1 MSRSELVSSIVAGV
15 LIGAIATV
23 FGIGSLVRPAYAQ
36 TSVEHV
42 RSEMIVSHS
51 KWTSLRGEAAT
62 TWFSSGQ
69 EQKVATNF
77 ALVGGSQAIFST
89 GDFTWLADR
98 NAIYQISH
106 GDSTYAKW
114 EQPETSRLLSA
125 VPSLVGD
132 GLEIHRHPMA
142 ILAMSPIA
150 DYIFS
155 TGLAQRNGE
164 YNLVE
169 ETELLG
175 RKVWVLEY
183 TLANES
189 GEITFHARYW
199 VDQQLALIL
208 RSEVYSTEASTF
220 GQIFELTEFLS
231 LEVNPEISND
241 VFLPSID
248 GYTEV
253 EQ

>member
-1 MSRSELVSSIVAGV
+1 MSRSGLVSHIWAGV
-15 LIGAIATV
+15 LIGVIVTV
-23 FGIGSLVRPAYAQ
+23 FGTGSLVRPAHAQ
-36 TSVEHV
+36 TSAEHV
-42 RSEMIVSHS
+42 RSEMLVSHS

-62 TWFSSGQ
+62 TWFSAGQ
-69 EQKVATNF
+69 EQKVTTSF
-77 ALVGGSQAIFST
+77 ALVGGSQAVFST
-89 GDFTWLADR
+89 GDSTWLADGG
-98 NAIYQISH
+98 AIYQISH
-106 GDSTYAKW
+106 ADSTYAKW
-114 EQPETSRLLSA
+114 EQPETNPLLSA

-132 GLEIHRHPMA
+132 GLEIQRHPMA
-142 ILAMSPIA
+142 MLAISPIA

-155 TGLAQRNGE
+155 TGLAQRTGT
-164 YNLVE
+164 YTIVE

-189 GEITFHARYW
+189 GEVTFHSRYW
-199 VDQQLALIL
+199 VDQELALIL
-208 RSEVYSTEASTF
+208 RSEVYSTEASTL

-231 LEVNPEISND
+231 LDVNPEISND

-253 EQ
+253 KQ

>member
-1 MSRSELVSSIVAGV
+1 MSRGELVSSIVAGV
-15 LIGAIATV
+15 LIGVIATV
-23 FGIGSLVRPAYAQ
+23 FGIGSLVQPAYAQ

-42 RSEMIVSHS
+42 RSEMLVSHS
-51 KWTSLRGEAAT
+51 KWTSIRGEATT

-69 EQKVATNF
+69 EQKVTTNF
-77 ALVGGSQAIFST
+77 ALVGGNQAIFST
-89 GDFTWLADR
+89 GGFTWLADGGS
-98 NAIYQISH
+98 IYQISH
-106 GDSTYAKW
+106 ADSTYAIW

-125 VPSLVGD
+125 VPSLIGD

-142 ILAMSPIA
+142 MLAISPIA

-155 TGLAQRNGE
+155 TGLAQRTGE
-164 YNLVE
+164 YTLVE

-183 TLANES
+183 KLANER
-189 GEITFHARYW
+189 GEVTFHARYW
-199 VDQQLALIL
+199 VDQELALIL
-208 RSEVYSTEASTF
+208 RSEVYSTEASTL

-231 LEVNPEISND
+231 LDINPEISND